1 MLQTLHFI
9 PAFGLQNSPYTK
21 HVGFSAHVQSMLMFV
36 DIDIDKD
43 DLFCSLLH
51 DLPTIYEFPLRTM
64 DAIGHM

>member
-1 MLQTLHFI
+1 
-9 PAFGLQNSPYTK
+9 
-21 HVGFSAHVQSMLMFV
+21 MLMFV
-36 DIDIDKD
+36 DIDIDIDED